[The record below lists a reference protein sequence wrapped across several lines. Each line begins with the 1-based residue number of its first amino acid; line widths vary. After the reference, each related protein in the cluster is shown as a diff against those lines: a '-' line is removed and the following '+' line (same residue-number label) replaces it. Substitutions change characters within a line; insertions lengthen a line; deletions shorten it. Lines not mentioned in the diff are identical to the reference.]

1 MHYAKHLTLAAGA
14 AGLLALAAP
23 ALGITATSVPPL
35 APQDSQYAKDSADQ
49 SRMAQTQ
56 ISAESVPSW
65 YAANYAKSAEASQA
79 APRGS

>member
-1 MHYAKHLTLAAGA
+1 MNHAKNFTLAAGA

-23 ALGITATSVPPL
+23 AAGMTATSVPPQ

-49 SRMAQTQ
+49 SRMAQIQ
-56 ISAESVPSW
+56 IPAEDVPSW
-65 YAANYAKSAEASQA
+65 YAANHAKSAGAPSA